1 MSHPL
6 ESDSHIM
13 AKEKRYYQF
22 ELYLLDADLHQV
34 KAHAEATAAFKI
46 GSKIAKDS
54 YKEPEDDLEFTVE
67 QGCFH
72 LDIPFTEARVD
83 DYIAARDRVTGYTTM
98 YGASPECRVRHD
110 LFHDALKAKPSIK
123 ENHFRVFAAMTAV
136 MGGDSFKP
144 ISRERLHAGACGWK
158 NAEIPAE
165 WPIRLPFNCLQK
177 VTKKIAEMGLCSSH
191 YDAVGRRHCYYT
203 ISKSK
208 EQLIQLVKA
217 HLEAK
222 AERKRSRSSTAGAE
236 SKCV

>member
-1 MSHPL
+1 MG
-6 ESDSHIM
+6 
-13 AKEKRYYQF
+13 KEKRYYQF
-22 ELYLLDADLHQV
+22 HLYLLDADLNQI
-34 KAHAEATAAFKI
+34 KAHAEAIAAFKI

-54 YKEPEDDLEFTVE
+54 YMQPDDDLEFTLE
-67 QGCFH
+67 RGCEH
-72 LDIPFTEARVD
+72 LGISFTEARIE
-83 DYIAARDRVTGYTTM
+83 DYVAAHSKVTEM
-98 YGASPECRVRHD
+98 IGAHGTSPECRIRHD

-158 NAEIPAE
+158 NTEIPVG
-165 WPIRLPFNCLQK
+165 WDIRLPFNCLQK
-177 VTKKIAEMGLCSSH
+177 VTKRIAEMGLCSSH

-222 AERKRSRSSTAGAE
+222 AEKKRSRSSTAGVE
-236 SKCV
+236 GKCV